1 MELREY
7 WKKIR
12 KVEEKI
18 AEPFVTVVS
27 RKTRDGGRA
36 GRRIEVARE
45 VAAKLIVDGRADLE
59 ESRCC

>member
-7 WKKIR
+7 YKKIR
-12 KVEEKI
+12 EVEDKI
-18 AEPFVTVVS
+18 AAPFVTVVS

>member
-7 WKKIR
+7 YRKIR
-12 KVEEKI
+12 EAEAKI

-36 GRRIEVARE
+36 GRRIEVARD
-45 VAAKLIVDGRADLE
+45 VAAKLIVDGKADLE

>member
-7 WKKIR
+7 YKKIR
-12 KVEEKI
+12 EVEASI

-27 RKTRDGGRA
+27 LKTRDGGRA
-36 GRRIEVARE
+36 GRRIEVARD
-45 VAAKLIVDGRADLE
+45 VAAKLIVDRRAELE

>member
-7 WKKIR
+7 YKKVR
-12 KVEEKI
+12 EVEAQI

-36 GRRIEVARE
+36 GRRVQVARD
-45 VAAKLIVDGRADLE
+45 VAAKLIVDGKAELE
-59 ESRCC
+59 EARCC

>member
-1 MELREY
+1 MDLREY
-7 WKKIR
+7 YRKIR
-12 KVEEKI
+12 EVETQI

-27 RKTRDGGRA
+27 RKTRDGGRP
-36 GRRIEVARE
+36 GRRIEVARD